1 MSCKRLHIKR
11 CRTTQGPKG
20 KVAQAFQEDE
30 EAEAKV
36 EFDFS
41 HYRMHCIGDEGERS
55 EEKELYSL
63 LKETLP

>member
-1 MSCKRLHIKR
+1 M
-11 CRTTQGPKG
+11 
-20 KVAQAFQEDE
+20 AQAFQEDE

-55 EEKELYSL
+55 EEKVGSGDFDEGHRARRHLVVHPSHG
-63 LKETLP
+63 EHHERGD